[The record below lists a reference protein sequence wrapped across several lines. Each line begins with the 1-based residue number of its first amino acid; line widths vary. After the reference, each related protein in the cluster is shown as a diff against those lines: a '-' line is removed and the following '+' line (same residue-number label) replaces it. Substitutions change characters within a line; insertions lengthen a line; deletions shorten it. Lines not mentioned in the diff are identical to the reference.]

1 VSTDAYLTP
10 GRIAQYLADHRG
22 RYDTWVLPA
31 AVFQK
36 AYLFTQDE
44 HYWPALENGRGLL
57 FNLDDALG
65 YSPIQL
71 ARYWSFIR
79 ATNPRELPLFY
90 NASVLSDPS
99 IEDARLMNIRYLITS
114 SATPPPFP
122 ATRIMSEGAF
132 TLYEVQGWQRRASV
146 VPDWTEVADG
156 SEALARVLESGFNPG
171 REAVVEGT
179 TGISPTAGAPPGTA
193 EYTEIS
199 PEDVRVQAHSDVP
212 GIVVIR
218 NAWDEGWS
226 ATVDGRPAPVLLTD
240 FFVQGVPV
248 PAGTHDVRLVYTD
261 PNIGRGIA
269 GSAVAIGLWL
279 LALAGTLVAGI
290 IRRRRAAKATASN
303 PT

>member
-1 VSTDAYLTP
+1 
-10 GRIAQYLADHRG
+10 
-22 RYDTWVLPA
+22 
-31 AVFQK
+31 
-36 AYLFTQDE
+36 
-44 HYWPALENGRGLL
+44 
-57 FNLDDALG
+57 
-65 YSPIQL
+65 
-71 ARYWSFIR
+71 
-79 ATNPRELPLFY
+79 LFY
-90 NASVLSDPS
+90 NASVLSNPTLES
-99 IEDARLMNIRYLITS
+99 ARLTNMRYLITS

-146 VPDWTEVADG
+146 VPDWTEVASG

-199 PEDVRVQAHSDVP
+199 PEDVRVQAQSDVP
-212 GIVVIR
+212 SIVVVR
-218 NAWDEGWS
+218 NAWDDGWS

-240 FFVQGVPV
+240 YFIQGVPV
-248 PAGTHDVRLVYTD
+248 PAGTHEVRLVYTD

-269 GSAVAIGLWL
+269 GSGVAIALWL
-279 LALAGTLVAGI
+279 IALMATFIVGI
-290 IRRRRAAKATASN
+290 VRRRRVSEAAVSN